1 MKKSDV
7 AFAFFAQCI
16 CFGCMCTMQQSLAWS
31 AAVRGDVDKILHMSG
46 INDTLKQNLIAL

>member
-16 CFGCMCTMQQSLAWS
+16 CFGCMCTLQQSLAWS

-46 INDTLKQNLIAL
+46 INDTLKQSLIAL